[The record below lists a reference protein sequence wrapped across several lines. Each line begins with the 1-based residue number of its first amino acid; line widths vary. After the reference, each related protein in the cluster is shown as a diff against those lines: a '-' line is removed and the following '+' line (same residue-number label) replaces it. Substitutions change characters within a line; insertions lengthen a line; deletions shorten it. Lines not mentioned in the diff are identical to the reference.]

1 MSETDPR
8 RRKGLLINP
17 RHLHYISE
25 GRDLD
30 GTLDPISPNGGS
42 DALGHPKHVGA
53 SRQVA
58 ILEIPPYRD
67 LNTSTFN
74 LVPARRGG
82 VVGVVKCGIGEI
94 GDLKNGICEGYGG
107 NGYGEKGFH
116 V

>member
-1 MSETDPR
+1 MSETNSR
-8 RRKGLLINP
+8 RREGLLVNP

-25 GRDLD
+25 SRDLD

-67 LNTSTFN
+67 LNAPAFH
-74 LVPARRGG
+74 LVPAGRGG
-82 VVGVVKCGIGEI
+82 GGVGGVKWGVGEI
-94 GDLKNGICEGYGG
+94 GDLKNGG
-107 NGYGEKGFH
+107 NGPWKKGFH
-116 V
+116 SLGF